1 MKYDYIS
8 KTFVGPTG
16 LDANMT
22 LDELVTLVARNTTL
36 TAEQVEK
43 ALLDVVNGMLELVD
57 E

>member
-43 ALLDVVNGMLELVD
+43 ALLEVVNGMLELVD